1 MDPVSHVVFGRML
14 VALDAR
20 RRLGRGAVAACV
32 IGSLAPDV
40 DAVLIPFGWDRYL
53 LRHQAGTHSV
63 LGSVV
68 CAAAVAGALRPAIRG
83 SRLPPLLL
91 AGVAGCLGHLLLDLG
106 SGGELRPLWPV
117 IQHGLTV
124 PLFAMADPWL
134 LGFFVLSCVA
144 ISLGGGH
151 RHRRAAFLMTVLAA
165 FASVKAVLY
174 VHARALEARAV
185 PPGAFRRS
193 ESVWGSLVRWSI
205 YETRADVVEAW
216 RVDATS
222 EDVRLMRRVPR
233 DLKDA
238 LVERSHAFET
248 VQNLLAVHDVT
259 FAVVSV
265 PDPARPAGRTVV
277 AWSDLRYCDSAV
289 NGTSPSFGVPSG
301 ASPGASSRASLGVR
315 WGAIWAPTPGLGQAS
330 GVSCVLWFGGEF
342 DPTGRPAAAIVDIG
356 RLEQRRP
363 VIR

>member
-14 VALDAR
+14 VALDPR

-106 SGGELRPLWPV
+106 SGAELQPFWPV
-117 IQHGLTV
+117 IQHGLTF

-134 LGFFVLSCVA
+134 LGFFVLSLLA
-144 ISLGGGH
+144 ISSGGRH
-151 RHRRAAFLMTVLAA
+151 RHRRAAFLMTILAA

-174 VHARALEARAV
+174 RHARELEARAI
-185 PPGAFRRS
+185 PPAAFRRA

-205 YETRADVVEAW
+205 YETRADVVETW

-222 EDVRLMRRVPR
+222 EDVRLTRRVPR
-233 DLKDA
+233 DLNDA
-238 LVERSHAFET
+238 LVERSRAFET
-248 VQNLLAVHDVT
+248 VQNFLAVHDVT
-259 FAVVSV
+259 FAVVSMS
-265 PDPARPAGRTVV
+265 APAGPASRTVV

-289 NGTSPSFGVPSG
+289 NVTGTPSG
-301 ASPGASSRASLGVR
+301 ASLRASWV
-315 WGAIWAPTPGLGQAS
+315 AFWAPTRGLGQAS

-342 DPTGRPAAAIVDIG
+342 DPAGRPAAAIVDIG